1 MHVNDFILIMLIQYM
16 ILWALIIHMKVKTR
30 NSDGSSVRGGPWKSN
45 RKYRIKTEP
54 DWEKLIKLYSL
65 KLHQIL
71 KTRYPRT
78 ESCGP
83 FIPYTKL
90 IKCFKTI
97 HWWFCRSLWW
107 CIWDRWYIALW
118 DGYVCNAWFWLV
130 ATLCNPI
137 FAKIYNRQEE
147 RFGCT
152 QLCWCQIFNWACS
165 FW

>member
-90 IKCFKTI
+90 IKCLSHPLMI
-97 HWWFCRSLWW
+97 L
-107 CIWDRWYIALW
+107 
-118 DGYVCNAWFWLV
+118 
-130 ATLCNPI
+130 
-137 FAKIYNRQEE
+137 
-147 RFGCT
+147 
-152 QLCWCQIFNWACS
+152 QIFVMVHMRPMIYCAVRWICLQRLISTCRNLMQSNFCDDLQPYLIELS
-165 FW
+165 VLGK